1 VRRRSASAVLSG
13 PGRTARRVTRAA
25 SALVV
30 VGLLSAVGVPRA
42 SAFAAPLPCT
52 PRDSSAVFSRWLD
65 PAQYFQ
71 AANGGFERGTDD
83 WTFSGGASVQA
94 GNEPFRVGGAADAHS
109 LVLTPGASAESHTAC
124 VTLGEPTMRL
134 FVKAPR
140 TLGAALR
147 IDATVENPT
156 TGVTLQTSYL
166 VLGGL
171 APSQWAPTPEILVPN
186 LLGGILPEN
195 LTIRITALGVP
206 ATWSVDDVYVDPF
219 KSR

>member
-1 VRRRSASAVLSG
+1 VARAVS
-13 PGRTARRVTRAA
+13 T
-25 SALVV
+25 LVA
-30 VGLLSAVGVPRA
+30 VGLLSAIGVPSA
-42 SAFAAPLPCT
+42 SADETPLPCAA
-52 PRDSSAVFSRWLD
+52 RDSSAVFSRWLD
-65 PAQYFQ
+65 PARYFQ
-71 AANGGFERGTDD
+71 VTNGGFEHSTDD
-83 WTFSGGASVQA
+83 WTLSAGASVQA
-94 GNEPFRVGGAADAHS
+94 GNESFRVGGSADEHS
-109 LVLTPGASAESHTAC
+109 LVLAAGASAESHAAC

-147 IDATVENPT
+147 VDATVENPT
-156 TGVTLQTSYL
+156 TGLTLQTSYL

-195 LTIRITALGVP
+195 LTIRITAVGAP

>member
-1 VRRRSASAVLSG
+1 VARGAS
-13 PGRTARRVTRAA
+13 T
-25 SALVV
+25 LVV
-30 VGLLSAVGVPRA
+30 IGLLSAVGVPDA
-42 SAFAAPLPCT
+42 SAWATPLPCT
-52 PRDSSAVFSRWLD
+52 DRDSSAVFSHWLG

-83 WTFSGGASVQA
+83 WSFSTGASVQA
-94 GNEPFRVGGAADAHS
+94 GNESFRVGGSTHEHS
-109 LVLTPGASAESHTAC
+109 VVLTPGASVESHTAC

-140 TLGAALR
+140 TLGAGLR

-156 TGVTLQTSYL
+156 TGVTLQSSYV

-195 LTIRITALGVP
+195 LTIRITAVGVP